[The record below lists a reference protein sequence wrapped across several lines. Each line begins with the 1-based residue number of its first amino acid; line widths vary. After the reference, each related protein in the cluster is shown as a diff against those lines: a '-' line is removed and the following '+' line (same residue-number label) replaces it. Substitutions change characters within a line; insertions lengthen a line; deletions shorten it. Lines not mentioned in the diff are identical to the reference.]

1 MIQGLTEARNKNLS
15 LTHGG
20 GIKAPIGLLWSL
32 QKVNSQENEQYLLLK
47 DLTPG
52 FGLFTP
58 KSTEAGGGLR
68 MSCDSKSFGRS
79 SLLHFIGSWKQ
90 SWRVLLGHHGH
101 WWSQQILSGFLCCAW
116 DSSYRTKRSRH
127 CFGWMCRMQSGHE
140 RCLRWEAWA
149 LLWRPSMLFLTL
161 WSLSLGS
168 QWAFTEI
175 MFRSLFCN

>member
-1 MIQGLTEARNKNLS
+1 MPLDVTMIQGLTEARNKNLS

-79 SLLHFIGSWKQ
+79 SLLHFIGS
-90 SWRVLLGHHGH
+90 
-101 WWSQQILSGFLCCAW
+101 
-116 DSSYRTKRSRH
+116 
-127 CFGWMCRMQSGHE
+127 
-140 RCLRWEAWA
+140 
-149 LLWRPSMLFLTL
+149 
-161 WSLSLGS
+161 
-168 QWAFTEI
+168 
-175 MFRSLFCN
+175 